1 MRSEDEACIV
11 HGSTQHSAYLILRH
25 TPILVVFAL
34 LVPAVALEFLG
45 KVDHY
50 SSVGKLKEICEI
62 KKPEST

>member
-1 MRSEDEACIV
+1 
-11 HGSTQHSAYLILRH
+11 
-25 TPILVVFAL
+25 VVFAL
-34 LVPAVALEFLG
+34 LVPAIALEFLG